1 VTARTWMDDG
11 TKLFLGTL
19 AAIGDGDLDR
29 PTALPGWTGR
39 HLVAHVHYNAMALLR
54 LTRWAATGQESRMYA
69 STGQR
74 SSEIEEGATR
84 PAAELRDLVQ
94 RSAADLEAALDGLP
108 DKAWHASVVT
118 AQGRTVPAT
127 EIPWMRARE
136 VWIHAI
142 DLGAGVTFDDL
153 PPAFVADLLADV
165 VRKRAGGGEGPG
177 LAAWLTGRTPQPP
190 QLGAW
195 L

>member
-1 VTARTWMDDG
+1 MDDG

-29 PTALPGWTGR
+29 PIALPGWTGR
-39 HLVAHVHYNAMALLR
+39 HLVAH
-54 LTRWAATGQESRMYA
+54 
-69 STGQR
+69 
-74 SSEIEEGATR
+74 
-84 PAAELRDLVQ
+84 
-94 RSAADLEAALDGLP
+94 
-108 DKAWHASVVT
+108 
-118 AQGRTVPAT
+118 
-127 EIPWMRARE
+127 
-136 VWIHAI
+136 
-142 DLGAGVTFDDL
+142 DL

>member
-1 VTARTWMDDG
+1 MDDG

-39 HLVAHVHYNAMALLR
+39 HLVAHVHYNARALLR

-69 STGQR
+69 SPGQR

-94 RSAADLEAALDGLP
+94 RSAGDLEAALL
-108 DKAWHASVVT
+108 VEVER
-118 AQGRTVPAT
+118 Q
-127 EIPWMRARE
+127 RARLFR
-136 VWIHAI
+136 IG
-142 DLGAGVTFDDL
+142 LG
-153 PPAFVADLLADV
+153 PRPAAQVD
-165 VRKRAGGGEGPG
+165 R
-177 LAAWLTGRTPQPP
+177 
-190 QLGAW
+190 
-195 L
+195 

>member
-1 VTARTWMDDG
+1 MTVRTWMDDG

-39 HLVAHVHYNAMALLR
+39 HIVAHVHYNALALLR
-54 LTRWAATGQESRMYA
+54 LTRWAATGQESRMYT
-69 STGQR
+69 SPEQR

-84 PAAELRDLVQ
+84 PAAELRDLVH

-108 DKAWHASVVT
+108 DDAWHASVVT

>member
-11 TKLFLGTL
+11 TQVFLGTL
-19 AAIGDGDLDR
+19 TATGDSELDR

-39 HLVAHVHYNAMALLR
+39 HLVAHVHYNALALLR
-54 LTRWAATGQESRMYA
+54 LTRWAATGEESRMYA
-69 STGQR
+69 SPGQR
-74 SSEIEEGATR
+74 SSEIEAGATR
-84 PAAELRDLVQ
+84 PAAELRELVR
-94 RSAADLEAALDGLP
+94 RSAADLEVALDGLP
-108 DKAWHASVVT
+108 DEAWHASVVT

-142 DLGAGVTFDDL
+142 DLGGGVTFGDL
-153 PPAFVADLLADV
+153 PPAFIAALLADV
-165 VRKRAGGGEGPG
+165 VRRRAGGGEGPG
-177 LAAWLTGRTPQPP
+177 LAAWLTGRAPEPP
-190 QLGAW
+190 QLGVW